1 MHKMTDQP
9 TKEKLKRGSPIQVFY
24 SGNNR
29 LFPTISHANGIYMW
43 DTNGKKYLDASS
55 GPVATNLGH
64 SNTNVLEAMR
74 LQSEKVCFASYSV
87 FENEPNKILAQ
98 TLVELA
104 GPKYDQAFIVSG
116 GSEAIESAFK
126 LAKQYS
132 VAIGEPNRSKVLSR
146 SASYHG
152 STLGALAASGD
163 PETHQTFGS
172 IAKLMPKVKTP
183 FSYRLPENHNIDS
196 FARECARN
204 LEDTII
210 KEGPDT
216 ILAFIVE
223 SVGGLATGAL
233 VAPDHYYLTIREICT
248 KYGII
253 LIFDDV
259 MAGAGRTGTFLSAE
273 HWPEASPDLVV
284 LAKGVSAGY
293 TPLGAVLAP
302 NKIVQEVVKAGGFL
316 HGHTYVANP
325 LSCAI
330 ANAVLKE
337 MIDEDLMKNAS
348 EAGAYLKTELIN
360 LAKQSLIIGDV
371 RGKGL
376 LLAIEIV
383 KDKQSKALL
392 EEQVRAVYR
401 ILEIGIEEGI
411 LLYTRKTAAGAFGEW
426 IMVTPALTIT
436 KAQVDELVKLLTKT
450 IFLFEKEL
458 KDGGFLNTSED

>member
-1 MHKMTDQP
+1 MTDQP

-24 SGNNR
+24 SGNSKS
-29 LFPTISHANGIYMW
+29 FPTISHAKGIYMW

-126 LAKQYS
+126 MAKQYS
-132 VAIGEPNRSKVLSR
+132 VAIGEPNRSKILSR

-152 STLGALAASGD
+152 STLGAVAASGD
-163 PETHQTFGS
+163 SETKQTFGS

-196 FARECARN
+196 FARECAGD
-204 LEDTII
+204 LEHTII
-210 KEGPDT
+210 KEGADT

-233 VAPDHYYLTIREICT
+233 VAPDHYYIAIREICT

-337 MIDEDLMKNAS
+337 MIDKNLMKNAS

-383 KDKQSKALL
+383 KNKQSKALL
-392 EEQVRAVYR
+392 EERVRAVYR
-401 ILEIGIEEGI
+401 ILEIGSEEGI

-426 IMVTPALTIT
+426 IMVTPALTVT
-436 KAQVDELVKLLTKT
+436 KPQVDELVTLLTKT
-450 IFLFEKEL
+450 IFRFEKEL
-458 KDGGFLNTSED
+458 KDRGFLNTSEE

>member
-1 MHKMTDQP
+1 MTDQP

-24 SGNNR
+24 SGNSKS
-29 LFPTISHANGIYMW
+29 FPTISHAKGIYMW

-104 GPKYDQAFIVSG
+104 GQKYDQAFIVSG

-132 VAIGEPNRSKVLSR
+132 MAIGEPKRSKILSR

-152 STLGALAASGD
+152 STLGAFAASGD
-163 PETHQTFGS
+163 PQTEQTFGS
-172 IAKLMPKVKTP
+172 MAKVMPKVKTP
-183 FSYRLPENHNIDS
+183 FSYRLPQNYHVDS
-196 FARECARN
+196 YARECAKD
-204 LEDTII
+204 LENTINE
-210 KEGPDT
+210 EGSEN

-233 VAPDHYYLTIREICT
+233 VAPDHYYKAIREICT
-248 KYGII
+248 KYGVL

-273 HWPEASPDLVV
+273 HWPKASPDLVV
-284 LAKGVSAGY
+284 LAKGISAGY

-302 NKIVQEVVKAGGFL
+302 NRIVKEIVTSGGFL

-330 ANAVLKE
+330 ANAVLTE
-337 MIDEDLMKNAS
+337 MIDQDLMHNAS
-348 EAGAYLKTELIN
+348 KMGEYLKDKLLK
-360 LAKQSLIIGDV
+360 LAKQSLIIGDI

-376 LLAIEIV
+376 LLAVELV
-383 KDKQSKALL
+383 KDKLTKEILPPEAN
-392 EEQVRAVYR
+392 AVYR
-401 ILEIGIEEGI
+401 LLEIGIEQGI
-411 LLYTRKTAAGAFGEW
+411 LLYTRKTAGGIFGEW
-426 IMVTPALTIT
+426 VMVTPALTIT
-436 KAQVDELVKLLTKT
+436 EDEVDELLV
-450 IFLFEKEL
+450 LFSNSIKRLEKEFIEN
-458 KDGGFLNTSED
+458 GFIDK